1 MKKILLLIILLIPIL
16 VFGQKTQR
24 KTDNSIKVDSVQA
37 QIYRQGIDTLT
48 TKKALRDTAIAIR
61 NDIEFPYIKTLS
73 SDIAWDGYQ
82 YFDLGA
88 NQKLK
93 TFSVTAERSINLVA
107 DSSEFDLNFD
117 SGIGGYRNWF
127 FDLRQHRKGI
137 EYAENYHKY
146 YQQYT
151 LVDKS
156 YVDSVASGGGVT
168 PTDNIFDWDATNNWY
183 APYSAKQVSM
193 SIYTGSEAPN
203 LTTRLNIDG
212 YLYATSFR
220 GNSSTS
226 YGVYGLSTSSYGVYA
241 GSTSSYGIYAYSTSG
256 SAIRGS
262 STSGNALYAS
272 QEGILTS
279 SISNDVLNVNK
290 LNSSSSYNATG
301 SLLLLNDNPSITN
314 SIVSGSLIKGIIGST
329 ERLRL
334 DPRVK
339 GNVDS
344 TAFVL
349 DTHRQLLS
357 TDTLLS
363 IKNQGVNKFQVLY
376 DGGIISKGQ
385 IKNAQLTGSLTDG
398 VPTITEINAIIGTA
412 STKGAGYKVTIKDSD
427 GTGLLYDIESDGTD
441 WYYKLTTKAL

>member
-1 MKKILLLIILLIPIL
+1 MKKILLLITLLIPIL

-48 TKKALRDTAIAIR
+48 TNKALRDTAIAIR
-61 NDIEFPYIKTLS
+61 NSIGFPYIKTLS

-117 SGIGGYRNWF
+117 SGIGGYRNLF

-151 LVDKS
+151 LADKS

-183 APYSAKQVSM
+183 TFYS
-193 SIYTGSEAPN
+193 
-203 LTTRLNIDG
+203 
-212 YLYATSFR
+212 TSQAGKFN
-220 GNSSTS
+220 NSSTNPTDLTNRCNWNGDFLAS
-226 YGVYGLSTSSYGVYA
+226 RLSVYNSEGYSIHGYSTNGYGLGGESLK
-241 GSTSSYGIYAYSTSG
+241 
-256 SAIRGS
+256 
-262 STSGNALYAS
+262 GNAGFFAQTGTPTANITNNVINIYRNH
-272 QEGILTS
+272 S
-279 SISNDVLNVNK
+279 SGT
-290 LNSSSSYNATG
+290 SYNITG
-301 SLLLLNDNPSITN
+301 NIININDAPN
-314 SIVSGSLIKGIIGST
+314 SIGQVSGSILKALINSV

-339 GNVDS
+339 GNADS

-363 IKNQGVNKFQVLY
+363 IKNQGVNKFQILY
-376 DGGIISKGQ
+376 DGSIISKSQ
-385 IKNAQLTGSLTDG
+385 LKCAQLVGSLTDG
-398 VPTITEINAIIGTA
+398 MPTAAEINAIVGTA
-412 STKGAGYKVTIKDSD
+412 SDKKAGYQVTIKDSD
-427 GTGLLYDIESDGTD
+427 GTGLLYKVESDGTD
-441 WYYKLTTKAL
+441 WYYIILTKAL